1 MEDSVCEKK
10 GTDVRERNI
19 TYFSLLVFEIFLQLG
34 FSLPSFQSQAS
45 ENRKTANQIN
55 RNSMI

>member
-45 ENRKTANQIN
+45 ENRKTANQIKQ
-55 RNSMI
+55 S